1 MEDLKKKIIIELI
14 IYMVLVVIGIIMLFA
29 YRPRERIIIV
39 PQDFQV
45 EQEGGVNDASIPNE

>member
-1 MEDLKKKIIIELI
+1 MKDLKKKMIIELL
-14 IYMVLVVIGIIMLFA
+14 IYIVLVVIGIIMLFA